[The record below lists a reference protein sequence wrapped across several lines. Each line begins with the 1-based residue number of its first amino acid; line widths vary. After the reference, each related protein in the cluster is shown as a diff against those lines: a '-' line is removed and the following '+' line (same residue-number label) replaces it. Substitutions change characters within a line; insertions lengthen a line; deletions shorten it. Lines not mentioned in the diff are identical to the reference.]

1 MSNNSRSLSPEL
13 SEKLHDLKKVRLS
26 TLSDKVIQRGGK
38 TQRQESFKHALVE
51 LNQSFEDYLSQA
63 ITLRFQLHP
72 GQAKKVRFKKDRIRI
87 LKQHGIDY
95 LQIDGAETAQV
106 LLLITQS
113 IVFEDAVVTP
123 DLNDVFPFWKE
134 GYPMVQFDNTYTI
147 LAEDI
152 QLHFEALIDTLLAH

>member
-1 MSNNSRSLSPEL
+1 MSNNSKSLPPEL

-26 TLSDKVIQRGGK
+26 TLADKVIQRGGK

-51 LNQSFEDYLSQA
+51 LNQGFEERLADA
-63 ITLRFQLHP
+63 IALRFNLHA
-72 GQAKKVRFKKDRIRI
+72 GQRKKLHFKKDRIRI
-87 LKQHGIDY
+87 LKQHDINY

-152 QLHFEALIDTLLAH
+152 QLHFEALIDALLKH